1 MKIVQRKLGIDV
13 IPKMIDACA
22 ETSLPVSECQL
33 ESIVMQSTVNAD
45 VLGMLI
51 RVHIQNI
58 VVTGLVS
65 VDAVIHALETS
76 QEIFVIRSTVNAIAL
91 RTKVPALMERFV
103 SMEHAVK

>member
-65 VDAVIHALETS
+65 VDAAIHALEIS
-76 QEIFVIRSTVNAIAL
+76 QEVFVTRSTINAIVQ
-91 RTKVPALMERFV
+91 RTKVAVQMERFV
-103 SMEHAVK
+103 